1 MRPPAAVQQ
10 SSKPSRQ
17 EIAARLAAKKGK
29 PADSKATQ
37 QDIQAKVALQH
48 QIQRT
53 AYHAASDLVL
63 LQQTSVYHVTQ
74 TVTTLLSTDAT
85 LLN

>member
-1 MRPPAAVQQ
+1 MRPPAAVQE

-48 QIQRT
+48 
-53 AYHAASDLVL
+53 
-63 LQQTSVYHVTQ
+63 
-74 TVTTLLSTDAT
+74 
-85 LLN
+85 